1 MQDPTAP
8 AAPAPPARITM
19 LSGGVGGSRFAQ
31 VVRCLLQ
38 REAAEPATATTPTP
52 PLDPTSP
59 TEPGPSTEPATA
71 SGPDSPA
78 HGAPVPSLT
87 CVVNTGDDM
96 WLNGLRVCPDLDSLL
111 YGLAGVGDRER
122 GWGRADETQRVSAEL
137 IAYGVGADW
146 FTLGDLDLGTHI
158 ARTQLLREGHGLA
171 AVTHRLS
178 ARWELGATLLPATEA
193 PVETRV
199 RLADDSTLHFE
210 EWWVRHRATLPAQ
223 EFVQAGADQAAP
235 GPGVLEAIRDAEVV
249 LLAPSNPI
257 VSIGAILRIPGIADA
272 LRQTAAPVIGLSPIL
287 GDSHVLGM
295 AAQCLQ
301 TVGVEVSA
309 AGVALHYGARSAGGL
324 LDGWLVDTHDADQV
338 ARVQAAGIA
347 CAAVPLLMR
356 SPEVTADMAQAALDL
371 AARTRR

>member
-1 MQDPTAP
+1 MQDPTAS
-8 AAPAPPARITM
+8 AAPVLPARITM

-31 VVRCLLQ
+31 GVRHLL
-38 REAAEPATATTPTP
+38 RRKAADPA
-52 PLDPTSP
+52 SP
-59 TEPGPSTEPATA
+59 TESTPPVEPASPTEPATA

-78 HGAPVPSLT
+78 HGTPVPSLT

-122 GWGRADETQRVSAEL
+122 GWGRADETERVSAEL

-158 ARTQLLREGHGLA
+158 ARTQLLREGHGLS
-171 AVTHRLS
+171 AVTRRLS

-193 PVETRV
+193 EVETRV
-199 RLADDSTLHFE
+199 RLADGSTLHFE
-210 EWWVRHRATLPAQ
+210 EWWVRHRATVPAQ
-223 EFVQAGADQAAP
+223 EFIHAGADGASPA
-235 GPGVLEAIRDAEVV
+235 PGVLEAIRDAEVV

-257 VSIGAILRIPGIADA
+257 VSFCAILQIPGIAEA
-272 LRQTAAPVIGLSPIL
+272 LRQTSAPVIGLSPIL

-324 LDGWLVDTHDADQV
+324 LDGWLVDTQDADQV
-338 ARVQAAGIA
+338 ARVEAAGVA